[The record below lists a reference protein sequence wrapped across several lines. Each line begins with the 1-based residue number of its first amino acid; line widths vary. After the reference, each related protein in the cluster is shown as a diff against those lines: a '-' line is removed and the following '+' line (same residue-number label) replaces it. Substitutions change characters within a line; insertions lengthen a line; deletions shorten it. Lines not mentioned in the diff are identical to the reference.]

1 MKKITSVVL
10 AALLIACTVF
20 TFAAFAEDEGR
31 VITVTL
37 DGNPIT
43 FDVPPQLI
51 EGRTMVPLRMIF
63 EALGAE
69 VSWDDATQT
78 ASGVKG
84 DTTVKIT
91 INEKVLYKNGQAITL
106 DVPAQLINDRTLV
119 PVRAISESFDVL
131 VDWDDAT
138 STVILATVKAEEKK
152 HVTLNKD
159 AFVAGNGYN
168 IINADKEKVSENSPV
183 TVTDVEGGVQVSH
196 GGYYQDG
203 KNWGGVAL
211 KDAYKLDGLSIT
223 VKFFDRLLDLHRF
236 SQQGRIVPG
245 WRCFRKPRFYEP
257 YSFR

>member
-183 TVTDVEGGVQVSH
+183 TVTDVEGGVQVVRH
-196 GGYYQDG
+196 IF
-203 KNWGGVAL
+203 A
-211 KDAYKLDGLSIT
+211 
-223 VKFFDRLLDLHRF
+223 FDFHASNSL
-236 SQQGRIVPG
+236 V
-245 WRCFRKPRFYEP
+245 
-257 YSFR
+257 

>member
-1 MKKITSVVL
+1 MKKITRIVL
-10 AALLIACTVF
+10 SALLVACTVF

-37 DGNPIT
+37 DGNPIS

-51 EGRTMVPLRMIF
+51 EGRTMVPLRKIF

-106 DVPAQLINDRTLV
+106 DVPAQLVNDRTLV
-119 PVRAISESFDVL
+119 PARAISESFEVK

-138 STVILATVKAEEKK
+138 STVILESPKAVEKK
-152 HVTLNKD
+152 HSV
-159 AFVAGNGYN
+159 
-168 IINADKEKVSENSPV
+168 I
-183 TVTDVEGGVQVSH
+183 
-196 GGYYQDG
+196 
-203 KNWGGVAL
+203 
-211 KDAYKLDGLSIT
+211 
-223 VKFFDRLLDLHRF
+223 
-236 SQQGRIVPG
+236 
-245 WRCFRKPRFYEP
+245 
-257 YSFR
+257 